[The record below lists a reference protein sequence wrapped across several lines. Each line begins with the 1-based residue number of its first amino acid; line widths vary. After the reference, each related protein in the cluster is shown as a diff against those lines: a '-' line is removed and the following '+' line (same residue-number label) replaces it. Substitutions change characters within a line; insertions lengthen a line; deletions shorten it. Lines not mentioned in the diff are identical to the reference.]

1 MGKFLIR
8 MSAFL
13 RKEIIEV
20 LRQPRL
26 ILALVFGP
34 FLILLLFGLGYTN
47 QARAVRTLFVVQ
59 NQDSPLAAQIN
70 EYAPTI
76 SPQLVYQGMTAD
88 LEGARRMLRNNQI
101 DMLVVVP
108 ENASETIRNNEQA
121 SFEIYHN
128 EIDPAQI
135 SYIEYLG
142 QVYVQEV
149 NRRVLSQAAE
159 EGQSDAAS
167 VQEEVS
173 AARQN
178 AAAMKAA
185 LQAGNVGEA
194 RSQQRQMR
202 GNISS
207 LALAVGAS
215 AGLLNGVEQNM
226 GASSNQ
232 PNSAGSILSLLD
244 SVQNNPS
251 NTNEVVEKDNYNA
264 EIADLDKQEKELGDL
279 ESQLA
284 EFRSISPNVLTRP
297 FTSKVYGISEFQFT
311 PMAFFTPGVIVLLLQ
326 HITITVAALSI
337 VRERRAGMMELFRVS
352 PVTSG
357 QTMIGKYLSY
367 LFFGALIAVILSLL
381 LYYGLGV
388 PMLGSWANFAIVAF
402 LLLFASLGIGFF
414 ISLVAGTESQAVQ
427 FAMIALLLSVFFSG
441 FILDLR
447 YLAGPVRIVSWLLP
461 ATYGTVL
468 LQDIMLRGNNLNL
481 TLIGGLAAIGV
492 VMFLVSWLL
501 MRRKMATG

>member
-1 MGKFLIR
+1 MRRFIVR
-8 MSAFL
+8 SSAFL

-47 QARAVRTLFVVQ
+47 QARAVRTLFILRDQ
-59 NQDSPLAAQIN
+59 NSPLAAQIN
-70 EYAPTI
+70 DSAPKI
-76 SPQLVYQGMTAD
+76 SPQLVYLGMTAD
-88 LEGARRMLRNNQI
+88 EEGARQMLRKNQV

-108 ENASETIRNNEQA
+108 ENAYETIRQNAQA
-121 SFEIYHN
+121 FFEIYHN

-149 NRRVLSQAAE
+149 NRRVLTEFAQ
-159 EGQSDAAS
+159 EGQTDAATI
-167 VQEEVS
+167 QTEVS

-178 AAAMKAA
+178 ASAMKTA
-185 LQAGNVGEA
+185 LQAGNAAEA
-194 RSQQRQMR
+194 RTQQRLMR
-202 GNISS
+202 GNISALS
-207 LALAVGAS
+207 LAVGAS
-215 AGLLNGVEQNM
+215 AGLLSGVERNTGGQSEDSSA
-226 GASSNQ
+226 ASIVN
-232 PNSAGSILSLLD
+232 LLEN
-244 SVQNNPS
+244 VQNNA
-251 NTNEVVEKDNYNA
+251 TNANDIQDKADYSA
-264 EIADLDKQEKELGDL
+264 EIAELDQQERDLTEL
-279 ESQLA
+279 ETQLA
-284 EFRSISPNVLTRP
+284 EFRSISPQIITQP
-297 FTSKVYGISEFQFT
+297 FGSKVYGISTLQFT

-326 HITITVAALSI
+326 HITITIAALSI

-352 PVTSG
+352 PIASG
-357 QTMIGKYLSY
+357 QIMIGKYISY
-367 LFFGALIAVILSLL
+367 LIFGALIALVLALL
-381 LYYGLGV
+381 LYYGLHV
-388 PMLGSWANFAIVAF
+388 PMLGAWANFALVAF
-402 LLLFASLGIGFF
+402 LVLFASLGIGFF
-414 ISLVAGTESQAVQ
+414 ISLVAATESQAVQ

-468 LQDIMLRGNNLNL
+468 LQDIMLRGSGLQIA
-481 TLIGGLAAIGV
+481 LIGGLAGIGV

>member
-1 MGKFLIR
+1 MGKFLVR
-8 MSAFL
+8 ASAFL

-47 QARAVRTLFVVQ
+47 QARAVRTLFILRDQ
-59 NQDSPLAAQIN
+59 ESPLAAQIN
-70 EYAPTI
+70 EYAPSI
-76 SPQLVYQGMTAD
+76 SPQLVYLGMTAD
-88 LEGARRMLRNNQI
+88 EDGARRMLRNNQV

-108 ENASETIRNNEQA
+108 ENAYETIRNNQQA
-121 SFEIYHN
+121 AFEIYHN
-128 EIDPAQI
+128 EIDPAQV

-142 QVYVQEV
+142 QIYVQEV
-149 NRRVLSQAAE
+149 NRRVLTDVAQQGQA
-159 EGQSDAAS
+159 DAATI
-167 VQEEVS
+167 QADVS

-185 LQAGNVGEA
+185 LQAGNADEA
-194 RSQQRQMR
+194 RSQQRLMR
-202 GNISS
+202 GNISA
-207 LALAVGAS
+207 LTLAVGAS
-215 AGLLNGVEQNM
+215 AGLLSGVERNIGGQQDGSN
-226 GASSNQ
+226 ASSV
-232 PNSAGSILSLLD
+232 AALLS
-244 SVQNNPS
+244 SVQNS
-251 NTNEVVEKDNYNA
+251 ATNTEDVQDKENYSA
-264 EIADLDKQEKELGDL
+264 EIAELDQQEKDLAEL
-279 ESQLA
+279 ETQLA
-284 EFRSISPNVLTRP
+284 EFQSISPDILTRP
-297 FTSKVYGISEFQFT
+297 FTSKVYGISTLAFT

-352 PVTSG
+352 PVASG
-357 QTMIGKYLSY
+357 QIMIGKYISY
-367 LFFGALIAVILSLL
+367 LIFGAFIALVLALL
-381 LYYGLGV
+381 LYYGLQV
-388 PMLGSWANFAIVAF
+388 PMLGSWANFALVAF
-402 LLLFASLGIGFF
+402 LVLFASLGIGFF

-468 LQDIMLRGNNLNL
+468 LQDIMLRGSGLQL
-481 TLIGGLAAIGV
+481 ALIGGLAAIGV